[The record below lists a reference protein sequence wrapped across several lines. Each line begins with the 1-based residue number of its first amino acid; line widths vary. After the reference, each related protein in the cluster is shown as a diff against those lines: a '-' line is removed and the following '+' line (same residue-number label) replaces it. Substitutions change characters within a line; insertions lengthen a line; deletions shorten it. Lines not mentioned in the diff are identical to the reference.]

1 MWVLAVPPTGQ
12 AHIIAHMRHCQW
24 LPGLAACAA
33 VALAHAGSAASWS
46 DTALTRLEALALLET
61 LNAELLSSASA
72 TLTLEQWCRD
82 HALAEPAQILAR
94 RTDTTPEPP
103 ESTTRSVLQLT
114 VNESV
119 RYRRVEL
126 VCGEHVLSIAENW
139 YVPARLTPAMNQQL
153 ETTQVPFG
161 RVVQPLHPHRETI
174 LARLLWQPLPPDW
187 FSGHLAADG
196 PSSDPLEMPAGLI
209 EHRAILYSADHRP
222 IAEVHEIYQ
231 RDLLDFPEPGLSSSE
246 TRLRATR

>member
-1 MWVLAVPPTGQ
+1 MWMRAILPPRQ
-12 AHIIAHMRHCQW
+12 AHIIAHMRLCQW

-33 VALAHAGSAASWS
+33 VALARAGSAASWS

-61 LNAELLSSASA
+61 LNAELLAGTSA

-103 ESTTRSVLQLT
+103 ESSTRSDLQLT
-114 VNESV
+114 VNEPV

-161 RVVQPLHPHRETI
+161 KVVQPLHPHRETI
-174 LARLLWQPLPPDW
+174 LARLLWQPLPLTGSAVTLPRTGRRPTPW
-187 FSGHLAADG
+187 KC
-196 PSSDPLEMPAGLI
+196 P
-209 EHRAILYSADHRP
+209 RA
-222 IAEVHEIYQ
+222 
-231 RDLLDFPEPGLSSSE
+231 
-246 TRLRATR
+246 